1 MNTIAP
7 HAPYIVSGIAH
18 PSSSPAANWYANL
31 GKTSTNNSSN
41 IGLQYANAKQ
51 AVAKT
56 LSNRGSMGM
65 LAVNDSP
72 YYDWLKTK
80 GLDRGI
86 L

>member
-1 MNTIAP
+1 M
-7 HAPYIVSGIAH
+7 
-18 PSSSPAANWYANL
+18 L
-31 GKTSTNNSSN
+31 M
-41 IGLQYANAKQ
+41 LKQ

-56 LSNRGSMGM
+56 LSNKGALGM

-80 GLDRGI
+80 KNLDKGI